1 MDSRE
6 TAVMEAP
13 SRRLRTGSCGQSSEP
28 RAARLGKGKVA
39 TRKGCQRHVA
49 GQRNKAWA
57 TAQGWMGS
65 TLAALSLLS
74 SPSAL
79 LHLPFQ

>member
-6 TAVMEAP
+6 TAVVEAP

-28 RAARLGKGKVA
+28 RAAGSGRQGSDKKGLPEAHGRADEQSLG
-39 TRKGCQRHVA
+39 
-49 GQRNKAWA
+49 
-57 TAQGWMGS
+57 TAQGWMGA